1 MDWQDYTPDGEAA
14 HAVPGTLKLLPQLH
28 SPELDNARDILV
40 YLPPSYGEADRRW
53 PVIYMHDGQNL
64 FDDATAF
71 AGAWHVEEA
80 IARTS
85 RSGLEAIVVGIP
97 NLGEGRLEEYSP
109 FVDPENG
116 GGRGDAYLEFIVRTL
131 KPIVDADFDTIPDR
145 YATGI
150 AGSSMGGL
158 ISLYGFFR
166 HPDVFGYV
174 GAMSPALWF
183 AERAIFGYL
192 ERAPKVPGRIYLDVG
207 TGEGTDTVNDVRR
220 MRRLLTTKGY
230 RQGRELLCVVEPGA
244 HHMESA
250 WRRRLPREIS
260 FFLSRIARAGAGAGG
275 EAAAG

>member
-1 MDWQDYTPDGEAA
+1 MDWQDYTCGSDAE
-14 HAVPGTLKLLPQLH
+14 PGSLKLLPQLH
-28 SPELDNARDILV
+28 SPELDNVRDILV
-40 YLPPSYGEADRRW
+40 YLPPSYGEAERRW

-80 IARTS
+80 ISRTS

-109 FVDPENG
+109 FIDPENG

-131 KPIVDADFDTIPDR
+131 KPIVDADFRTIPDR

-166 HPDVFGYV
+166 YPDAFGFV

-183 AERAIFGYL
+183 ADRAIFGYL

-207 TGEGTDTVNDVRR
+207 TGEGKDTVDDVRR

-260 FFLSRIARAGAGAGG
+260 FFLSRIARAGAA
-275 EAAAG
+275 EAVEG